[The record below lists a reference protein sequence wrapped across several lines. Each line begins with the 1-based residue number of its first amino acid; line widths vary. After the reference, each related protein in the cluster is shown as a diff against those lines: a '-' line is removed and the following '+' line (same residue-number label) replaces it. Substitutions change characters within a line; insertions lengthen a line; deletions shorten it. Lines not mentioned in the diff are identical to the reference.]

1 MASGTLYTA
10 RLVGPEIIEAGRDNA
25 ITCPVYRDGALVAPT
40 QAGSTISVWNATGT
54 KIVDGAAVTVASSVA
69 SYTVTS
75 ATLSGQTKAD
85 GWRIEWALLISGT
98 VYTFRRDAVLVYRQ
112 LYPVVTDA
120 DLLRL
125 HTDLAR
131 RMPSTESSYQDYLDE
146 AWATLEG
153 RLVATGKRP
162 WLVLAPSALREVHL
176 YSTLARIFRDF
187 AQGGPGTAEWELA
200 LDYDRRQEAAWS
212 QLTFPQASQEGTP
225 EDARRRRAGMSS
237 LWLAG
242 RP

>member
-1 MASGTLYTA
+1 MASATLYTA
-10 RLVGPEIIEAGRDNA
+10 RLVGPEIFEAGVNSA
-25 ITCPVYRDGALVAPT
+25 ISCAVYRDGVLVAPSSGAVT
-40 QAGSTISVWNATGT
+40 IWDAAGAKV
-54 KIVDGAAVTVASSVA
+54 VDAAAVAITASVA
-69 SYTVTS
+69 TYTMQAAAVDS
-75 ATLSGQTKAD
+75 RTKGD
-85 GWRIEWALLISGT
+85 GWRIEWALVLAGAT
-98 VYTFRRDAVLVYRQ
+98 VTFRRDAALVYRR

-131 RMPSTESSYQDYLDE
+131 RMPSTEASYQDYLDE
-146 AWATLEG
+146 CWATIEG
-153 RLVATGKRP
+153 RLIATGKRP

-176 YSTLARIFRDF
+176 YGTLARVFRDF

-200 LDYDRRQEAAWS
+200 SDYDRRYEAAWAA
-212 QLTFPQASQEGTP
+212 LTFPQATEADGTV
-225 EDARRRRAGMSS
+225 EAARRRRAAQPS